1 MPYFILIFKCLILA
15 FLAGEFAMA
24 RPNIVFLLA
33 DDQATISM
41 GCYGNPDART
51 PNLDSLS
58 ARGVTFDNHYDTTA
72 ICMASRATILTG
84 KYEYEHGCNFTK
96 GKLKASDFAR
106 SYPLLLRRA
115 GYLTAFAG
123 KFGVDLAEGLP
134 VSSFDKWGG
143 GSGQTSYVTS
153 RNKWMKDY
161 AKKYP
166 HSTLS
171 YGAFGRDFIKEATKT
186 NKPFCLSISFKAP
199 HMPDTPDSKFN
210 SIYKDKTFKRPANFG
225 REYAK
230 HLSSQSKQ
238 GRQWERWDSWGYSSR
253 YDDVMRKYHQ
263 LVHGIDFATGMILD
277 ALQENGALD
286 NTVIIYTSDN
296 GFLCG
301 SHGYGSKV
309 LPYEESVRVPMIIF
323 DPRHKSR
330 DQGIRVSALT
340 GNIDIAPTIL
350 ELAGLKADPE
360 TEGKSLLSLLDEP
373 EKEIHS
379 QLYLMNCWGP
389 AAAQSLGVV
398 TRDWKYIYWYYG
410 KEMNPAEE
418 LFDMRKDKLE
428 LFNVANDTQQKK
440 ALQFMRGH
448 YDKAV
453 VSIKNKAAP
462 THKVYGKLFDRKIPW
477 NQKESLIN
485 SFKNK

>member
-1 MPYFILIFKCLILA
+1 
-15 FLAGEFAMA
+15 
-24 RPNIVFLLA
+24 
-33 DDQATISM
+33 
-41 GCYGNPDART
+41 
-51 PNLDSLS
+51 
-58 ARGVTFDNHYDTTA
+58 
-72 ICMASRATILTG
+72 
-84 KYEYEHGCNFTK
+84 
-96 GKLKASDFAR
+96 
-106 SYPLLLRRA
+106 
-115 GYLTAFAG
+115 
-123 KFGVDLAEGLP
+123 
-134 VSSFDKWGG
+134 
-143 GSGQTSYVTS
+143 
-153 RNKWMKDY
+153 
-161 AKKYP
+161 
-166 HSTLS
+166 
-171 YGAFGRDFIKEATKT
+171 
-186 NKPFCLSISFKAP
+186 
-199 HMPDTPDSKFN
+199 
-210 SIYKDKTFKRPANFG
+210 
-225 REYAK
+225 
-230 HLSSQSKQ
+230 
-238 GRQWERWDSWGYSSR
+238 SSR

-277 ALQENGALD
+277 ALKENGALD

-410 KEMNPAEE
+410 KDMNPTEE

-428 LFNVANDTQQKK
+428 LFNVANDSQQKK

-453 VSIKNKAAP
+453 ASIKNKAAP

-477 NQKESLIN
+477 NQKKSLIN
-485 SFKNK
+485 PFKNK